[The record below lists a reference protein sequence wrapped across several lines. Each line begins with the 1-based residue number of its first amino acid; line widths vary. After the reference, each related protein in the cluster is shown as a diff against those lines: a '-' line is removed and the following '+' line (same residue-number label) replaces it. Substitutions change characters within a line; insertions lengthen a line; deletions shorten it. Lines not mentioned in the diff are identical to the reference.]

1 MSLLTKYMEFFES
14 FPLNRK
20 LRSIENQLKTLY
32 VDFKNASKSV
42 KGFLEKLQE
51 TVSEINLISE
61 IPGSKLLNNE
71 YVCNNTREEI
81 LDTANYFVEYS
92 FVLFT
97 RKIKVYVICLEPAPP
112 DLNKLREDIKMIY
125 LWLYVASLYANK
137 KCGGKTMTIY
147 LYPTKLKRQLPNTRI
162 NILSPEH
169 INGGLSDVCRNNSE
183 LAIFRKEEWYKVFI
197 HETFHNL
204 GLDFSVMNI
213 SSESLKLRK
222 HFNIK
227 SEMLLFETYTET
239 WAEIINIVILSFQ
252 NTNNF
257 KDFHNSFN
265 KFMRFER
272 VFSLFQCVKVLNFM
286 GLTHY
291 DLLDN
296 SEEALL
302 KKQTLYKEETNVF
315 CYYVLKNFV
324 IQHYDLFILW
334 CHEHNIELLQFKNT
348 PKNLKNFV
356 DFIKEVSNEQK
367 EYKLMEKIYREK
379 FDKSDLFQTMKMTI
393 CEFN

>member
-1 MSLLTKYMEFFES
+1 MSLLTKYMDFFES
-14 FPLNRK
+14 FPLNKK
-20 LRSIENQLKTLY
+20 LSSIEPQLKTLY
-32 VDFKNASKSV
+32 TDFKNASKTL
-42 KGFLEKLQE
+42 KAFFEKLKE
-51 TVSEINLISE
+51 TVNEINLISE
-61 IPGSKLLNNE
+61 IPGSKLLNSE
-71 YVCNNTREEI
+71 YVCNNTRKEI

-97 RKIKVYVICLEPAPP
+97 RKIKVYIICLDTAPP
-112 DLNKLREDIKMIY
+112 DLNKLREDMKMIY

-147 LYPTKLKRQLPNTRI
+147 LYPTTIKRQLPNTRL
-162 NILSPEH
+162 NILAPEH
-169 INGGLSDVCRNNSE
+169 VNGGLSDMCRNNSE

-213 SSESLKLRK
+213 SSESSKLRK

-239 WAEIINIVILSFQ
+239 WAEIMNIVILSFK
-252 NTNNF
+252 NTSNF

-265 KFMRFER
+265 KCMRFER

-286 GLTHY
+286 GLTHHE
-291 DLLDN
+291 LLDS

-324 IQHYDLFILW
+324 IQNYDLFILW
-334 CHEHNIELLQFKNT
+334 CGENNIELLQFKNT
-348 PKNLKNFV
+348 PENLKKFV
-356 DFIKEVSNEQK
+356 EFVKMVSNEQK
-367 EYKLMEKIYREK
+367 EYRLMEKIYREK